1 MKLYNSLGHHY
12 QELNLTKQPIKIYL
26 CGPTVQSPPHLGHG
40 KSVVAFDVLVR
51 YLRSQKK
58 EVTYVRNIT
67 DIDDKIIEK
76 AREENVSYDV
86 IANRNS
92 LLFKKTYKDL
102 NCLDPDF
109 EPEATKYIN
118 EILELIKALV
128 DKGFAYETSS
138 GVYFEVKKYSNY
150 MELSN
155 RDIEEA
161 LSGDRANQE
170 EEKMASEDFALW
182 KKAKEGEPYWESIW
196 GNGRPG
202 WHIECSAMASTIL
215 GDEIDIHCGG
225 NDLIFPHHENEI
237 AQSQAGYGVK
247 KFSEFWLH
255 NGMLQL
261 EGEKMAKSIG
271 NTKSLSDYIRIYG
284 GDVVR
289 FFFLRSH
296 YRSPQDFSEELLK
309 ESSSTLNRIKKFV
322 GEERDTEIDSNLME
336 KFNSIMDDD
345 LNTPKAIA
353 LLFESMNDKSITEEE
368 SKKLSNTIRMIMSI
382 LGIDCNKHNIED
394 IDFIALVNK
403 YSIEETSNEEIIEYL
418 IEKREEYRKSGDYE
432 RSDDIRQELL
442 SYNIELE
449 DGSEGTKWFWGNS

>member
-1 MKLYNSLGHHY
+1 
-12 QELNLTKQPIKIYL
+12 
-26 CGPTVQSPPHLGHG
+26 
-40 KSVVAFDVLVR
+40 
-51 YLRSQKK
+51 
-58 EVTYVRNIT
+58 
-67 DIDDKIIEK
+67 
-76 AREENVSYDV
+76 
-86 IANRNS
+86 
-92 LLFKKTYKDL
+92 
-102 NCLDPDF
+102 
-109 EPEATKYIN
+109 
-118 EILELIKALV
+118 
-128 DKGFAYETSS
+128 
-138 GVYFEVKKYSNY
+138 
-150 MELSN
+150 
-155 RDIEEA
+155 
-161 LSGDRANQE
+161 
-170 EEKMASEDFALW
+170 MASEDFALW